1 MTQAPYDPSLTM
13 VKAPSVI
20 HGEKKTPN
28 DIKTKLK
35 GPKT

>member
-1 MTQAPYDPSLTM
+1 MTQEPYDPSLTM
-13 VKAPSVI
+13 VKAPIAI

-28 DIKTKLK
+28 DIN